1 MNPNIIPPKFAIDRM
16 LPKIDMGDLLVIH
29 DAGAHGFSM
38 GALKSGAFP
47 VELNGKE
54 YGLLFSLN
62 ALDEVQE
69 KFGGYD
75 KLSEVFNKDNPN
87 LFKDTRWLLTLLINE
102 ALLAEDENAQLL
114 EEKRVGRLIHAGNL
128 QEVQNA
134 IFKSFYRG
142 TAGDNSDTENEND
155 GEETTEEGNRAA
167 VRGSIIYSACSVVA
181 IYSVHKLACAPRIC
195 LACSSVSAAVGS
207 KYK

>member
-1 MNPNIIPPKFAIDRM
+1 
-16 LPKIDMGDLLVIH
+16 
-29 DAGAHGFSM
+29 M

-102 ALLAEDENAQLL
+102 ALLAE

-167 VRGSIIYSACSVVA
+167 VQEN
-181 IYSVHKLACAPRIC
+181 
-195 LACSSVSAAVGS
+195 
-207 KYK
+207 

>member
-1 MNPNIIPPKFAIDRM
+1 
-16 LPKIDMGDLLVIH
+16 MGCALILYHGSIKER
-29 DAGAHGFSM
+29 GFSRR
-38 GALKSGAFP
+38 AERQRIWFT
-47 VELNGKE
+47 
-54 YGLLFSLN
+54 FSLN

-75 KLSEVFNKDNPN
+75 KLNEVFNKDNPN

-167 VRGSIIYSACSVVA
+167 VQEN
-181 IYSVHKLACAPRIC
+181 
-195 LACSSVSAAVGS
+195 
-207 KYK
+207 

>member
-1 MNPNIIPPKFAIDRM
+1 
-16 LPKIDMGDLLVIH
+16 MGCALILYHGSIKER
-29 DAGAHGFSM
+29 GFSRR
-38 GALKSGAFP
+38 AERQRIWFT
-47 VELNGKE
+47 
-54 YGLLFSLN
+54 FSLN

-155 GEETTEEGNRAA
+155 GEETIEEGNRAA
-167 VRGSIIYSACSVVA
+167 VQEN
-181 IYSVHKLACAPRIC
+181 
-195 LACSSVSAAVGS
+195 
-207 KYK
+207 

>member
-1 MNPNIIPPKFAIDRM
+1 
-16 LPKIDMGDLLVIH
+16 MGCALILYHGSIKER
-29 DAGAHGFSM
+29 GFSRR
-38 GALKSGAFP
+38 AERQRIWFT
-47 VELNGKE
+47 
-54 YGLLFSLN
+54 FSLN

-167 VRGSIIYSACSVVA
+167 VQEN
-181 IYSVHKLACAPRIC
+181 
-195 LACSSVSAAVGS
+195 
-207 KYK
+207 

>member
-1 MNPNIIPPKFAIDRM
+1 
-16 LPKIDMGDLLVIH
+16 
-29 DAGAHGFSM
+29 M

-114 EEKRVGRLIHAGNL
+114 EEKRVGRLIHAG
-128 QEVQNA
+128 
-134 IFKSFYRG
+134 ICRKYR
-142 TAGDNSDTENEND
+142 TLFLNRSTEELR
-155 GEETTEEGNRAA
+155 ETTATQRTKTTEKKQKKRETGQPCRKIRYCTAF
-167 VRGSIIYSACSVVA
+167 VY
-181 IYSVHKLACAPRIC
+181 
-195 LACSSVSAAVGS
+195 CSSAFEIQGT
-207 KYK
+207 

>member
-1 MNPNIIPPKFAIDRM
+1 
-16 LPKIDMGDLLVIH
+16 
-29 DAGAHGFSM
+29 M

-142 TAGDNSDTENEND
+142 TAGDNSDTENE
-155 GEETTEEGNRAA
+155 TTERNNRRGKQGSRAGKLDTARLLYIAVVLLRYREREAWRKTPYQITTLFKYHKEYNPHIFRQEQAGTPAA
-167 VRGSIIYSACSVVA
+167 TENMDDIDIALG
-181 IYSVHKLACAPRIC
+181 
-195 LACSSVSAAVGS
+195 GF
-207 KYK
+207 